1 MQYGDNFDGLEI
13 ILICDSLFLLI
24 VVEVIRV
31 ATQGVLKLEGIWEV
45 HPDTILR
52 LFIERWQVL
61 NVEAWCLLSLFF
73 NDIEVLIFNED

>member
-1 MQYGDNFDGLEI
+1 MQYGDNFDGLKI
-13 ILICDSLFLLI
+13 VLICDSLFLLI